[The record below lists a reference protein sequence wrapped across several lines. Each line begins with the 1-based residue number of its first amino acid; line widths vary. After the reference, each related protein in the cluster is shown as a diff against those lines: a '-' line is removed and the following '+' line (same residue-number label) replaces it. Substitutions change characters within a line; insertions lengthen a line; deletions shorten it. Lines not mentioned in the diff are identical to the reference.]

1 LISSSRGSAFCIQQ
15 PKSHNKHATF
25 ARYLLTAGSVVGWA
39 LPLCEFQRLKE
50 NTLHLSQAPL
60 ACALV
65 ASAIGLT
72 SLPHKGLRR
81 L

>member
-1 LISSSRGSAFCIQQ
+1 MNQPYTGARRSR
-15 PKSHNKHATF
+15 KHATF

-39 LPLCEFQRLKE
+39 LPLCALQRLKE

-72 SLPHKGLRR
+72 SLRHEGLHC